1 MVTEFDALRQE
12 IEELEKQL
20 LDKKREYREIR
31 TAGLRAAIQTKNE
44 AEKAVQEEMKALGV
58 PYINGWSGAFKF

>member
-1 MVTEFDALRQE
+1 MVTEFDELRQE

-20 LDKKREYREIR
+20 LDKKKEYRELR

-58 PYINGWSGAFKF
+58 PYINGWSGHFKF